1 MMKRRSSGINIKT
14 ILTLIFAVL
23 TVIVLVTGIQSKK
36 CPRNCTVEV
45 EVMPVDYEVNE
56 YTDEDGDQR
65 KDYYVRCIYEYKG
78 KKYPCEAKFK
88 DASYS
93 SPAYYMYKKKIMI
106 DPNDPSKY
114 FVPGTGGV
122 NFTLLAIF
130 ATLTV
135 VFGRDAF

>member
-1 MMKRRSSGINIKT
+1 MRKTRSGFNINT
-14 ILTLIFAVL
+14 ILALIFAVL

-36 CPRNCTVEV
+36 CPKNCTVEV
-45 EVMPVDYEVNE
+45 EVQPVDYDVNE
-56 YTDEDGDQR
+56 YMDDDGIERRDFT
-65 KDYYVRCIYEYKG
+65 VRCIYEYKG

-88 DASYS
+88 NS
-93 SPAYYMYKKKIMI
+93 SSSTPAFDMYKKKIMI

-130 ATLTV
+130 AALTV
-135 VFGRDAF
+135 AFGRNNF